1 MSEIW
6 TPGSPPSPS
15 SAGGGIELP
24 KGFSSSRRQQNQ
36 ESKATPESTPLAET
50 PPRSPTDEVDP
61 APSQPR
67 DGQQDPRTL
76 GREGNALLFPPTPVQ
91 VTCPSCSTPLT
102 VPVFMIIDLGINPEL
117 RSMILSRQ
125 VNIAVC
131 SSCGAG
137 GPLSAPLMVHDP
149 QHEFLGI
156 VVPGPTSLDDMQLQK
171 VIGEMSQ
178 TLMGRLP
185 SEQRLGYMF
194 QIQQFLD
201 WESFL
206 EKLWGFEGVT
216 PEMLRR
222 RQEQSELISSLIRLG
237 SDENAMQM
245 VLDRHKTLIDTD
257 FFALLGQVI
266 STMTAQDQTEQR
278 QVLLNIRRTLLDT
291 TEAGRE
297 VKALEE
303 RVQDALGKIKPN
315 TTREEFLDLLLG
327 YWLEGNE
334 GETIATTILT
344 AAVGLA
350 DYQFLMGLANRLE
363 RTDDL
368 EERAALIALR
378 DRVVEMNEQRSQIQ
392 QTAAQQTQAILQ
404 EVLQATDTD
413 AALREHA
420 DDINEMFLA
429 VLASN
434 IEQAEKNKAKFAVER
449 LHMVYEKALAIV
461 EERLP
466 ADLKLLNQ
474 LLSAADEGALRRLLQ
489 EKRSLLSQ
497 EFVDALKSLEEQFNR
512 EGRASLASRIKSIR
526 GQVTLML

>member
-61 APSQPR
+61 ATSQPR

-156 VVPGPTSLDDMQLQK
+156 VVPGPTSLDDIQLQK

-222 RQEQSELISSLIRLG
+222 RQEQSELISNLIRLG

-278 QVLLNIRRTLLDT
+278 QVLLNIRRTLLRT

-378 DRVVEMNEQRSQIQ
+378 DRVVEMNEQRSQSQ

-404 EVLQATDTD
+404 EVLQAPDTD

-497 EFVDALKSLEEQFNR
+497 EFVDALKSLEEQFTR